1 MAIPRDRG
9 LDSGPAMLREG
20 YEFIGNRCRRFR
32 SDLFETRL
40 MLRRTVCM
48 TGAEAAEVF
57 YHPGRLT
64 RRRSTPPTAV
74 RLLQD
79 YGSVQMLDGAEH
91 HHRKLMF
98 LSLMNDESLDQLA
111 RLAEEQWRASLH
123 RWEGMERVVL
133 LDEARLLLCRAAYHW
148 VGLPLPEG
156 DVERMT
162 ARLASMID
170 GAGSV
175 GPRNWRGQL
184 LRQRA
189 ERRLR
194 GQVEAVRSGAL
205 RVPAGSAAEVV
216 CRHLEMDGTPLTA
229 KAATVELLNLLRPT
243 VAVAQYV
250 VFAALALYRHPETR
264 ERLRQEGDEYAEA
277 FAQEVRRYYPFFP
290 FVSGVVMRE
299 FEWSGYRFR
308 PGLRVMLDLYGT
320 NRDPRLWER
329 PDEFRPDRFLGRRP
343 SAFDLIPQGG
353 GDHYQGHRC
362 PGEWPTI
369 RLLKEAT
376 RFLAGAMS
384 YRVPAQDLSVS
395 LRRMPAVPHSRFVIS
410 DVRAVS

>member
-1 MAIPRDRG
+1 
-9 LDSGPAMLREG
+9 
-20 YEFIGNRCRRFR
+20 
-32 SDLFETRL
+32 
-40 MLRRTVCM
+40 
-48 TGAEAAEVF
+48 
-57 YHPGRLT
+57 
-64 RRRSTPPTAV
+64 
-74 RLLQD
+74 
-79 YGSVQMLDGAEH
+79 MLDGAEH

-123 RWEGMERVVL
+123 RWERMERVVL
-133 LDEARLLLCRAAYHW
+133 LDEARLLLCRAAYRW

-156 DVERMT
+156 DVERTT

-205 RVPAGSAAEVV
+205 RVPAGSPAEVV
-216 CRHLEMDGTPLTA
+216 CRHLEMDGTPLTG
-229 KAATVELLNLLRPT
+229 KEATVELLNLLRPT

-250 VFAALALYRHPETR
+250 VFAALALQRHPETR
-264 ERLRQEGDEYAEA
+264 ERLMQGGDEYVEA

-290 FVSGVVMRE
+290 FVAGVVMRE

-353 GDHYQGHRC
+353 GDHYEGHRC

-369 RLLKEAT
+369 RLLQEAT
-376 RFLAGAMS
+376 CFLAGAMG
-384 YRVPAQDLSVS
+384 YRVPEQDLSVS
-395 LRRMPAVPHSRFVIS
+395 LRRMPAVPHSRFVVS